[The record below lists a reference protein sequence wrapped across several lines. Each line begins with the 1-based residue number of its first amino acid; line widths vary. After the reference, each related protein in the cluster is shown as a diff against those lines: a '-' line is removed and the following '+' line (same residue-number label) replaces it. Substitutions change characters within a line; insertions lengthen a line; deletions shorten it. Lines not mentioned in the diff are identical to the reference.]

1 MKILLFGPAF
11 PLRGGMA
18 HFIALLYTH
27 LAKRGH
33 DVEII
38 SFTRQYPDLL
48 FPGKTQQESG
58 EAGIPVASTRLID
71 SINPLNWIVNGFRL
85 RNRNADLVIST
96 FWLPFFGPS
105 SGTLHKLLRRKTTKT
120 LTILHNI
127 VPHEHRPGDILFT
140 KYLFRHTDYF
150 IAQSE
155 SVGKDL
161 LKFVPNARYKRVALP
176 MFSLFKDRIPK
187 AEAKKAL
194 GITDEKLIMFFGYIR
209 PYKGLHVLIDA
220 MKIVKQKMDLRLL
233 VCGEFYGDEKQY
245 RAQMKETG
253 IDDVTTVFS
262 DYIPNERV
270 HLYFSA
276 ADVLV
281 QPYVTATQSA
291 IAQMAYFFSS
301 PIIAT
306 NVGALPEVVIH
317 EKSGLIVPPNDPQA
331 LAGAIIRFYDEK
343 MEQHLMA
350 GAAEE
355 RKKYSWDAMVDAIEQ
370 LTMSNEQLTV
380 HNAVRS
386 Y

>member
-1 MKILLFGPAF
+1 MKILLFGPAY

-38 SFTRQYPDLL
+38 NFTRQYPNLL

-58 EAGIPVASTRLID
+58 EAGIPVISTPLID
-71 SINPLNWIVNGFRL
+71 SINPVNWIVNGLKL

-96 FWLPFFGPS
+96 YWLPFFGPS
-105 SGTLHKLLRRKTTKT
+105 SGTLHKLLRRGKTKT
-120 LTILHNI
+120 LTILHNVI
-127 VPHEHRPGDILFT
+127 PHERRPGDILFT

-155 SVGKDL
+155 SVEQDL
-161 LKFVPNARYKRVALP
+161 LNFVPDAKYKRVALP

-187 AEAKKAL
+187 AEAKKEL
-194 GITDEKLIMFFGYIR
+194 GITDEKVIMFFGYIR

-220 MKIVKQKMDLRLL
+220 MKIVKEKMNLRLL
-233 VCGEFYGDEKQY
+233 VCGEFYGDEEKY
-245 RAQMKETG
+245 RAQMIGNG
-253 IDDVTTVFS
+253 IEDVTTVFS

-276 ADVLV
+276 ADVVV
-281 QPYVTATQSA
+281 QPYVSATQSA

-317 EKSGLIVPPNDPQA
+317 EKSGLIVPPNDPPA
-331 LAGAIIRFYDEK
+331 LADAIIRFYNEK
-343 MEQHLMA
+343 MEQRLMA

-370 LTMSNEQLTV
+370 LTM
-380 HNAVRS
+380 R
-386 Y
+386 